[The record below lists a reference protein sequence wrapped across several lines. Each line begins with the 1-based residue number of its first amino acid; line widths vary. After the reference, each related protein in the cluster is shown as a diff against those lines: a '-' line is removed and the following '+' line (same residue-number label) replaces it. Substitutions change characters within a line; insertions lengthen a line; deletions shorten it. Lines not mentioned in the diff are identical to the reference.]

1 MTAWKRTLLSFAA
14 GCAASMLLAPIAY
27 YGSWPARLEHF
38 RFGDLFDIGLL
49 STLWACAL
57 GLLVLCVLSW
67 RRPRSPVA
75 SAMIVASVLMLEAL
89 YRAIPP
95 WRDTGRFPFWI
106 FERDFLPFLPLA
118 LAAGLAF
125 GMTSRRSGKG
135 HAA

>member
-1 MTAWKRTLLSFAA
+1 MTTGKRTLLSFAA
-14 GCAASMLLAPIAY
+14 GCTASMVLAPIQY
-27 YGSWPARLEHF
+27 YSSWPARLNLF
-38 RFGDLFDIGLL
+38 RFDDLFDIGLL
-49 STLWACAL
+49 STLWVAMP
-57 GLLVLCVLSW
+57 GLLLLSALSW

-75 SAMIVASVLMLEAL
+75 SAMIVASVLMVEAL

-125 GMTSRRSGKG
+125 GMASRRYGKG
-135 HAA
+135 HAS